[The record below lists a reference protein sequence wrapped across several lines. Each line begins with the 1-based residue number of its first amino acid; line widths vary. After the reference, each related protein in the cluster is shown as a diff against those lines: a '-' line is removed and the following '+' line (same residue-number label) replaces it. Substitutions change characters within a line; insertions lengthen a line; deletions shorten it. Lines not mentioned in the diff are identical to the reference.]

1 MKAAVTAH
9 AIVVT
14 VAVAQVAGSAMIEA
28 TVAIAMTAMTA
39 VIAAIA
45 KIATVKATPPDGT
58 VVPRV
63 VMAVAKAQRPE
74 LASVSSV
81 TPKRR
86 KLLLSKVMQQRT
98 PGVTAQ
104 RMRQQ
109 PHDHRANQ
117 EKLASRANRVLIE
130 VSEASADHVASV
142 LIVQIADHVMPMQ
155 SCQRQKPSCLRT

>member
-1 MKAAVTAH
+1 MAH

-39 VIAAIA
+39 TTAVIAVIE

-63 VMAVAKAQRPE
+63 VMAVAKAQRQV
-74 LASVSSV
+74 LVIVSSV
-81 TPKRR
+81 TPERR